1 MVFLLTIPAKS
12 GEKRKEDKISCVLGK
27 EIQLKHR
34 APVISIQVLDSKGFP
49 LTNDKDSPHKVIIA
63 SEEQFK
69 MFLLPTLKPCGKYK
83 LTAHEGARI
92 RKVGFT
98 SFVSKTDSG
107 YSENCLTCLTN
118 QGDLAIHSLP
128 EIRRHVSIVLNET
141 LADPSYQRDN

>member
-1 MVFLLTIPAKS
+1 MGSDPGTGSV
-12 GEKRKEDKISCVLGK
+12 GLG
-27 EIQLKHR
+27 
-34 APVISIQVLDSKGFP
+34 GG
-49 LTNDKDSPHKVIIA
+49 HKVLIS

-98 SFVSKTDSG
+98 TFVSKSDST

-118 QGDLAIHSLP
+118 QGDLVIHSLP
-128 EIRRHVSIVLNET
+128 DLRRQGAPFQCMKKEDVIGIHTFVFTPKGEALYLASSSELARVSM
-141 LADPSYQRDN
+141 